1 MSHNI
6 PSPVEILQKL
16 IQFNTTNP
24 PGNEASCINY
34 IRELLLL
41 ADIESQIYEKIEGR
55 PNLVAKISGKGNAAP
70 LLLYGHVDV
79 VTTENQDW
87 KYPPFSGEI
96 ADDFIW
102 GRGALDMKGGVAMM
116 LSAFMRAKVNQ
127 LDLPGDVILCIV
139 SDEEAGG
146 EYGAAFMVNE
156 HAELFENVRYA
167 IGEFGGFSLTLG
179 SERFYPI
186 MVAEKQICWL
196 EATFHGSAGHGSMPI
211 SGGAMAQLGQFLMTL
226 DKKRLPVHITPAVRT
241 SLEAFTK
248 ELNGVTKLILGQLLN
263 PIMTDTI
270 LNLLGEQLKIFD
282 PLLHNTVSPTILH
295 GGNKINV
302 IPAQVSVELDGR
314 LLPGYTPDDLIREM
328 RDLVG
333 QDVDFEVKGYESY
346 PSEPD
351 MGLFT
356 LLSDTLKQADPAGH
370 PVPLV
375 LPGVT
380 DGRHFARLGIQTYGY
395 LPMQLPEDFNFSQT
409 IHAADERIP
418 VDAMAFGTD
427 AIYKVLGRFH

>member
-34 IRELLLL
+34 VRELLLL
-41 ADIESQIYEKIEGR
+41 ANIESQIYEKVEGR